1 MLKYKVTQHDS
12 QTVVKVKTSKNEEL
26 ITREVN
32 NLMQSPLRGLFS
44 LKYKKGGLFYHY
56 ILEYTAPHSI
66 PIVQYLKTPIN
77 QKTFYN
83 IMAQIVALINGLQ
96 QKNMSLNNLMLDMR
110 YVFVNPNTRELNFL
124 YIPVLSGQSFTDV
137 LGFIRGLLQTACPD
151 ANENTKYYSDFLSF
165 CSQQERFSVEAFK
178 NYLTRQDKGAA
189 VLLKNLMVGQ
199 SGFMTNKRY
208 EYENHYQ
215 SCGSGYQ
222 GTQQPKRYGF
232 EEGTTLLDENEIF
245 ADYEERETSLL
256 EEENTTLLAEEEQ
269 TTFLDESVE
278 WNHAQQ
284 YQQRHYPY
292 LIRVSSS
299 ERIEIDKPVFR
310 LGKERQYVDYFVT
323 NNNAVSRSHANIIT
337 RSNRYFVVDLN
348 TTNYTYI
355 NGQIIPANAE
365 VEIFDR
371 NILKL
376 ANEEFEFHIQ

>member
-1 MLKYKVTQHDS
+1 MLKYKVKQYDS
-12 QTVVKVKTSKNEEL
+12 QTVVKVKISKSEEL
-26 ITREVN
+26 ITREVD
-32 NLMQSPLRGLFS
+32 NLIQSPLRCLFS
-44 LKYKKGGLFYHY
+44 LKYKKCDLFYNY
-56 ILEYTAPHSI
+56 MLEYTAPRSI
-66 PIVQYLKTPIN
+66 PIVQYFKTPIN

-124 YIPVLSGQSFTDV
+124 YIPVLSDRSFTDV

-151 ANENTKYYSDFLSF
+151 ANENIKYYSDFLSF
-165 CSQQERFSVEAFK
+165 CGQQERFSVKAFE

-189 VLLKNLMVGQ
+189 ALLKNLMVGQ

-208 EYENHYQ
+208 EYEDHYQ
-215 SCGSGYQ
+215 SRGSDFQREVQSRYSAEK
-222 GTQQPKRYGF
+222 GTA
-232 EEGTTLLDENEIF
+232 LLDENNIF
-245 ADYEERETSLL
+245 ADYFEERETSLL
-256 EEENTTLLAEEEQ
+256 TEENTTLLADEEQ
-269 TTFLDESVE
+269 TTLLDEGVE
-278 WNHAQQ
+278 WNNAQQ
-284 YQQRHYPY
+284 YQQRCYPY

-299 ERIEIDKPVFR
+299 ERIDIDKPVFR

-323 NNNAVSRSHANIIT
+323 NNNAVSRSHVNIIT
-337 RSNRYFVVDLN
+337 RGNRYFVVDLN

-355 NGQIIPANAE
+355 DGQIIPANTE

>member
-1 MLKYKVTQHDS
+1 MKYKVTQHDS
-12 QTVVKVKTSKNEEL
+12 QTVVKVKTLKNEEL

-44 LKYKKGGLFYHY
+44 LKYRKGGLFYHY

-124 YIPVLSGQSFTDV
+124 YIPVLSSQSFTDV
-137 LGFIRGLLQTACPD
+137 LGFIRGLLQTASPD

-165 CSQQERFSVEAFK
+165 CGKQERFSVEAFK

-189 VLLKNLMVGQ
+189 ALLKNLMVGQ

-208 EYENHYQ
+208 EYEDHYQ
-215 SCGSGYQ
+215 SRGSDSQ
-222 GTQQPKRYGF
+222 RTIQPRYSA
-232 EEGTTLLDENEIF
+232 EEGTALLDENNIF
-245 ADYEERETSLL
+245 ADYFEERETSLL
-256 EEENTTLLAEEEQ
+256 AEENTTLLADEKQ
-269 TTFLDESVE
+269 TALLDEGIK
-278 WNHAQQ
+278 WNNAQQ
-284 YQQRHYPY
+284 YQQRRYPY

-299 ERIEIDKPVFR
+299 ERIDIDKPVFR

-355 NGQIIPANAE
+355 NGQIIPANTE

-376 ANEEFEFHIQ
+376 ANEEFEFRIQ